1 MNVGLTLREKIELM
15 RQGIIHRYII
25 PALELRGFLPGTWRR
40 PVSLEDLE
48 LRDDTWA
55 PNYSRFT
62 TWETY
67 VREQPLHIYFNTFYG
82 DIYEKAYRHCFI
94 EYIIPWMNY
103 DLNSS
108 LVGVF
113 TRLNLRDGG
122 YVWKSK
128 YMVSISDPDEALSE
142 IEKHYDELLL
152 LLMRAGIAEGG
163 TKTKGRKT

>member
-1 MNVGLTLREKIELM
+1 M
-15 RQGIIHRYII
+15 
-25 PALELRGFLPGTWRR
+25 
-40 PVSLEDLE
+40 
-48 LRDDTWA
+48 
-55 PNYSRFT
+55 
-62 TWETY
+62 
-67 VREQPLHIYFNTFYG
+67 REQPLHIYFNTFYG

-103 DLNSS
+103 GLNSS

-152 LLMRAGIAEGG
+152 LLMKAGIVEGRS
-163 TKTKGRKT
+163 KTKARRT